1 MLTRQLSHEGIDSI
15 ILELTTGVVDEG
27 IIEGN
32 FSYTQTI
39 AEQEIE
45 NSGPITKWIN
55 GKEWTRHVLTS
66 LEGSI
71 GSEYSSSQD
80 ITRSQGKN

>member
-45 NSGPITKWIN
+45 NSGPITK
-55 GKEWTRHVLTS
+55 
-66 LEGSI
+66 
-71 GSEYSSSQD
+71 
-80 ITRSQGKN
+80 